1 MTLCRV
7 HTSSALRTDV
17 LPPEMTAWD
26 GILERS
32 PIDNLDM
39 NEHTVSAVNST
50 PAETPGMT
58 ACEDIPRPSAE
69 CIAALS
75 LSFAPARAAFFFYLR
90 SLGSTSGLPPVTSA
104 ACDEKRRLRREAVD
118 QVRV

>member
-75 LSFAPARAAFFFYLR
+75 LSFAPARAAFFFFKVVGFHIGP
-90 SLGSTSGLPPVTSA
+90 SPGN
-104 ACDEKRRLRREAVD
+104 KRRLRREAPPAT
-118 QVRV
+118 RSR